1 MIKIRLIIINI
12 LYIYNKKTE
21 ELRVGFFNNC
31 DAEREKVLQLRNEN
45 ERLKQEIEAL
55 KASLEEKEEAQRVLQ
70 VNSAENIARDE
81 IIQMLLLS
89 YKSGVGFVKNIM
101 QATVESLDEA
111 GDLNTRTGRRIETVQ
126 QEGNTIN
133 ESIDQ
138 IAQEAVKLDNGAAS
152 LNNSVS
158 SIGEIINLI
167 KDISDQTNLLA
178 LNAAIE
184 AARAGEHGRG
194 FAVVADEVRKLAE
207 RTQKATQ
214 EVEISISQLKQNTSE
229 IQDISEL
236 FREKTNQMTETLAA
250 FFEELEFVINNS
262 HRITN
267 ITSNITNEIGV
278 GNGKLDH
285 ILLKLLGY
293 NAFINDESL
302 VIGDEHSCVFGKWFA
317 ENKEQIKNSPK
328 VISSVAAHHANVHN
342 SIREAVILWKEKK
355 FDKAIEKMKSVEHS
369 SEVGFEELYE
379 AFINNHK

>member
-1 MIKIRLIIINI
+1 MGFFSNCDMENAKIKQLESENAKLQDEI
-12 LYIYNKKTE
+12 E
-21 ELRVGFFNNC
+21 EL
-31 DAEREKVLQLRNEN
+31 KVLL
-45 ERLKQEIEAL
+45 L
-55 KASLEEKEEAQRVLQ
+55 EKEQGSSAQSVSNEAV
-70 VNSAENIARDE
+70 ARDE

-89 YKSGVGFVKNIM
+89 YGSGVGFVKNIL
-101 QATVESLDEA
+101 QSTVDSLDEA
-111 GDLNTRTGRRIETVQ
+111 GDLNGRTSHRIETVQ
-126 QEGNTIN
+126 KEGNSIN

-138 IAQEAVKLDNGAAS
+138 IAQEAVNLDNGASS
-152 LNNSVS
+152 LNNSVA

-236 FREKTNQMTETLAA
+236 FRDNTGKMTETLAA
-250 FFEELEFVINNS
+250 FFEELEFVIKNS
-262 HRITN
+262 HRITE
-267 ITSNITNEIGV
+267 ITSSITNEVGI
-278 GNGKLDH
+278 GNGKMDH

-293 NAFINDESL
+293 NAFINNENPT
-302 VIGDEHSCVFGKWFA
+302 IGDEHSCVFGKWFN

-328 VISSVAAHHANVHN
+328 VISSVTAHHANVHN
-342 SIREAVILWKEKK
+342 SIKDAIEQWKNH
-355 FDKAIEKMKSVEHS
+355 DYNKAIETMKSVEHS
-369 SEVGFEELYE
+369 SEVGFEELYS
-379 AFINNHK
+379 AFVNTHQ